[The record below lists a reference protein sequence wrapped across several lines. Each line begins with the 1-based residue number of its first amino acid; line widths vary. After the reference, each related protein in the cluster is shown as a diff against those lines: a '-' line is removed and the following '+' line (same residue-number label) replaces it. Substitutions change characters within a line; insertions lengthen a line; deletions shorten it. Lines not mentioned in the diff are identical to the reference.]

1 MGRYPIQSVTKLLDQ
16 ILLAIEAKEWD
27 RVEERI
33 QQLREFPL
41 DSLPVSEIDQV
52 KRRVDYI
59 LERLEEEREELL
71 AKLSN
76 TQQLKNYKF

>member
-16 ILLAIEAKEWD
+16 ILLAIEAKEWE
-27 RVEERI
+27 RVERDI
-33 QQLREFPL
+33 QKLRMLPM
-41 DSLPVSEIDQV
+41 DSLPTSEIDRV
-52 KRRVDYI
+52 KKRVDYI
-59 LERLEEEREELL
+59 LERLEQERGELL

>member
-27 RVEERI
+27 RVEEQI
-33 QQLREFPL
+33 QKLREFPL
-41 DSLPVSEIDQV
+41 RSLSASEIDQV

-59 LERLEEEREELL
+59 LERLEEERGELL

>member
-27 RVEERI
+27 RVEEQI
-33 QQLREFPL
+33 QKLREFPL

-59 LERLEEEREELL
+59 LERLEEERGELL

>member
-33 QQLREFPL
+33 QKLREFPL
-41 DSLPVSEIDQV
+41 DSLPISEIDQV

-59 LERLEEEREELL
+59 LERLEEERGELL

>member
-27 RVEERI
+27 RVEEQI
-33 QQLREFPL
+33 QKLREFPL
-41 DSLPVSEIDQV
+41 DSLPISEIDQV
-52 KRRVDYI
+52 KRRVDHI
-59 LERLEEEREELL
+59 LERLEEERGELL